1 MAGLNPYYCALML
14 ESTLPDQIKP
24 LKLAKRS
31 SSLTGKWSL
40 DKFVRLTAD
49 AVDDVGE
56 VSIKAEFSRDEGF
69 PSLAG
74 KATAGVKFECQRC
87 LEPVVVTLEVDLNVA
102 FVSTEEQMES
112 IPEPFEAV
120 LLEDEEISLI
130 EVVEEELILALPLV
144 AYHES
149 CDAYEY
155 RTEDEKAAEQ
165 QEIDQPEKEN
175 PFSVLEQLKGKL
187 KSDD

>member
-24 LKLAKRS
+24 LKLAKRGS
-31 SSLTGKWSL
+31 TLSGSWPL
-40 DKFVRLTAD
+40 DKFARLTAD
-49 AVDDVGE
+49 SVDNVGE

-69 PSLAG
+69 PSLSG
-74 KATAGVKFECQRC
+74 KAIAGVKFECQRC

-112 IPEPFEAV
+112 IPEPFEGV

-130 EVVEEELILALPLV
+130 EVVEQELILELPLV
-144 AYHES
+144 AYHQD
-149 CDAYEY
+149 CDAFEY
-155 RTEDEKAAEQ
+155 RTEDEKEEQ
-165 QEIDQPEKEN
+165 QIDQPEKEN